1 MSNDASDRERAN
13 RSRAIDQLHGN
24 FANEQNNLA
33 GMRGTLWAA
42 LNAATEFADHQRRF
56 RGKDDLARKE
66 SRLDSIW
73 FGSSNDFKQ
82 EAYRSAMELAGL
94 N

>member
-1 MSNDASDRERAN
+1 M
-13 RSRAIDQLHGN
+13 DQLQSN
-24 FANEQNNLA
+24 FEDDRNTLP

-56 RGKDDLARKE
+56 RGTSSAARAE
-66 SRLDSIW
+66 NRLDSIW
-73 FGSSNDFKQ
+73 FGSSADFKGV
-82 EAYRSAMELAGL
+82 AYRSAQELAGL